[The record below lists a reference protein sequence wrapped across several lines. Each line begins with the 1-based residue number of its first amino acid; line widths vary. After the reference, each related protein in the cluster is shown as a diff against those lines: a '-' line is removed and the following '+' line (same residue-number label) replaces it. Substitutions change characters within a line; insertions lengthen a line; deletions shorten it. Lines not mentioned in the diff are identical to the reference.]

1 MFLSFWVMRFSIVI
15 YFLLSSCIF
24 LNSKHVTVIN
34 LVPNS
39 YAHKK
44 KMNFSPIR
52 AIFFSFLIKT
62 VEPGQNNAT
71 IIHKRYHS
79 DIWTDCI
86 FMIFQEVLTIRTL
99 HFFLIKGF
107 TIQRPE
113 EDFIWWDKR
122 LLIIK
127 FTAIQQNSEHQIW
140 QHKLP
145 FLSTFFEVF
154 HNSFGIFAY

>member
-1 MFLSFWVMRFSIVI
+1 MI
-15 YFLLSSCIF
+15 YFLLNSCIF

-39 YAHKK
+39 YAQK

-113 EDFIWWDKR
+113 EDFI
-122 LLIIK
+122 
-127 FTAIQQNSEHQIW
+127 
-140 QHKLP
+140 
-145 FLSTFFEVF
+145 
-154 HNSFGIFAY
+154 